1 MENKMKK
8 ITGEIF
14 EGERA
19 LYASQGLDI
28 YDTVFK
34 NGESHLKESSDI
46 KLEGCIFEWKY
57 PLWNCDKIEVKDTT
71 LLQSARSGIWY
82 TDGISMTG
90 CTIDAPKTFRRSSN
104 ITLVNCT
111 MPYAQ
116 ESLWS
121 CSDIKI
127 SSLCATGDYFGKCA
141 ESIRADGL
149 MLSGNYAFDGAK
161 NIEISSSRLI
171 SKDAFW
177 NCENVTVR
185 DSVIIGEYLAWNSK
199 NITFINCT
207 IESNQGLCYI
217 DGLKLVDCKLINT
230 DLCFEYCKNIEAS
243 VIGNIISVKNPT
255 SGYIQADSIGEI
267 ILDNNFC
274 NPNDTVIKTKN

>member
-1 MENKMKK
+1 MKK

-19 LYASQGLDI
+19 LYASRGLDI

-46 KLEGCIFEWKY
+46 KLQGCIFEWKY
-57 PLWNCDKIEVKDTT
+57 PLWNCEKIEVKDTT

-121 CSDIKI
+121 CRNINI

-141 ESIRADGL
+141 ENVCADGL

-243 VIGNIISVKNPT
+243 VIGNIISIKNPT
-255 SGYIQADSIGEI
+255 SGKICADEIGEI
-267 ILDNNFC
+267 ILNEKFC
-274 NPNDTVIKTKN
+274 NPNDTVIEIKRKS